1 MKVSKQDMSMGY
13 SQNEI
18 EESANT
24 LHILQKFEKYGKS
37 YYTTQPSNTMIKN
50 LNLAIT
56 GE

>member
-1 MKVSKQDMSMGY
+1 MGY
-13 SQNEI
+13 SQNET